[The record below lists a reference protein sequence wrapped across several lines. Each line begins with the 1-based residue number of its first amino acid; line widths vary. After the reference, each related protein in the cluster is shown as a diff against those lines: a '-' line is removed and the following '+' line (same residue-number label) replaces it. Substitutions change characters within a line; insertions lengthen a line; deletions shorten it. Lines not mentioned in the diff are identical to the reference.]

1 MSLTDTLKNALSA
14 LIEGGLNRYRLDIPS
29 SGASLDV
36 ETFSGKEFMSDL
48 HHYSVVFTSIDQ
60 TISSSQLLNKPA
72 TLALL
77 KLRNFR
83 LPDSIFSTA
92 KVAVT
97 DPVASTN
104 SDAAEVNL

>member
-14 LIEGGLNRYRLDIPS
+14 LTEGGLNRYRLDIPS
-29 SGASLDV
+29 SGALLDV
-36 ETFSGKEFMSDL
+36 ETFSGKE
-48 HHYSVVFTSIDQ
+48 
-60 TISSSQLLNKPA
+60 
-72 TLALL
+72 LL
-77 KLRNFR
+77 KRRNFR

-104 SDAAEVNL
+104 SDAAEVN

>member
-1 MSLTDTLKNALSA
+1 MSLADTLKNALSA
-14 LIEGGLNRYRLDIPS
+14 LEVVTDVLQEHGLKGREYEFTLNADYPKREQVKQYRESDQAFIER
-29 SGASLDV
+29 
-36 ETFSGKEFMSDL
+36 
-48 HHYSVVFTSIDQ
+48 
-60 TISSSQLLNKPA
+60 LLNYTLRTEAGEEP
-72 TLALL
+72 LALL

>member
-14 LIEGGLNRYRLDIPS
+14 LTEGGLNRYRLDIPS
-29 SGASLDV
+29 CGALLDV
-36 ETFSGKEFMSDL
+36 ETFSGK
-48 HHYSVVFTSIDQ
+48 
-60 TISSSQLLNKPA
+60 
-72 TLALL
+72 ALL